1 MGAIHAGLAEST
13 AAAPVAG
20 AGGLGPAVMETD
32 EPDLPP
38 CDHPETVEES
48 GWVIC
53 LDCGHRWIKQEEK

>member
-1 MGAIHAGLAEST
+1 
-13 AAAPVAG
+13 
-20 AGGLGPAVMETD
+20 METD